1 MYNVKKKKSLEIL
14 YSVMA
19 QLSVIMALFVWL
31 FAIAPFSYY
40 RQEWTDDVLKFVHT
54 CNIINPIVFA
64 VLLAVTLICAF
75 KLKKVGKPGTAMVCS
90 AIIFVVSIVIRVNML
105 GTYQW
110 SDAQLYYTQMDRIAY
125 YPNGILFDTFKSG
138 FIFGHISHGFIF
150 VTMLGQLLNVP
161 NAMGFQYS
169 YMVMG
174 AVAAVCLFYIFK
186 KIFPKKKDYVSALA
200 AFIVSIHPI
209 FLGFIV
215 YICIVRISYTKVC
228 IDVFLAYNAWNV

>member
-14 YSVMA
+14 YGVMA

-75 KLKKVGKPGTAMVCS
+75 KLKKVGKPGMAMVCS

-105 GTYQW
+105 GTYQ
-110 SDAQLYYTQMDRIAY
+110 
-125 YPNGILFDTFKSG
+125 
-138 FIFGHISHGFIF
+138 
-150 VTMLGQLLNVP
+150 
-161 NAMGFQYS
+161 
-169 YMVMG
+169 
-174 AVAAVCLFYIFK
+174 
-186 KIFPKKKDYVSALA
+186 
-200 AFIVSIHPI
+200 
-209 FLGFIV
+209 
-215 YICIVRISYTKVC
+215 
-228 IDVFLAYNAWNV
+228 